1 MKYQAPV
8 GLTAISCAG
17 ETFAPDENGGFEA
30 AEGLVAELAAHGCVP
45 AGDAVPTE
53 AEKAGDS
60 HPRARARA
68 RAEKAN

>member
-17 ETFAPDENGGFEA
+17 ETFAPDEGGGFDA
-30 AEGLVAELAAHGCVP
+30 AEDLAFELAAHGCVP
-45 AGDAVPTE
+45 AAAPAAPA
-53 AEKAGDS
+53 AERDGES
-60 HPRARARA
+60 RPRSRA